1 MTLTTAGKDYIAEHF
16 GLSNCFAKTGL
27 SWTRYDLDGTNT
39 AETGGTVKLINRITE
54 TGIVDYIRIGATNYY
69 YTDLKAANGDNDIT
83 LDDITWIAAHD
94 DPSDSPPN
102 PYCTGAPPPTG
113 FLTVNTSPT
122 GASVSIDGT
131 SCGTTPVTACVVP
144 VGTGKTVTI
153 TKTGYQTETR
163 TVNITEGATTNLGTI
178 TLTPTAAPGKGTLYL
193 GTDPYCCKAWIDA
206 DPAVDPPTVACTK
219 DKTISPGYDTILLDA
234 PATHTLHVR
243 KTGYENFYTEFE
255 LIGEGDSWFE
265 MMDPMKPL
273 AGTDVAMLTVNAY
286 KDEEKPGKVPIDNAV
301 LKKGTSKVGFCPYS
315 DYWRAD
321 PGGTNYNISVVAE
334 GRATHLES
342 IVLYKDTPKTIDA
355 YLPEKRLAVI
365 IKIAAGLAYIDDIS
379 GGDYQVWYIGTR
391 IEGWVRVETFIDKPT
406 MFKAELTLCAP
417 GTTTPVAGIS
427 KIITEEKLLHPSMS
441 ASDRHLDW
449 PLWLVPDKPGEYS
462 LVAELFM
469 MT

>member
-1 MTLTTAGKDYIAEHF
+1 MARVWTNDNIAEHAGKADKCITKTTERVLTYWDKDGNSYTN
-16 GLSNCFAKTGL
+16 GLTTDVLAAL
-27 SWTRYDLDGTNT
+27 M
-39 AETGGTVKLINRITE
+39 TGGKNPAGKTYGEL
-54 TGIVDYIRIGATNYY
+54 
-69 YTDLKAANGDNDIT
+69 DLSAPT
-83 LDDITWIAAHD
+83 LDDIIWAAEEQD
-94 DPSDSPPN
+94 KTT
-102 PYCTGAPPPTG
+102 PYCVGVATG

-163 TVNITEGATTNLGTI
+163 TVNITEGATANLGTI

-193 GTDPYCCKAWIDA
+193 GTDPYCCNAWIDA

-286 KDEEKPGKVPIDNAV
+286 KDEEKPSKIPVDNAV

-342 IVLYKDTPKTIDA
+342 IILYKDTPKTIDA

>member
-1 MTLTTAGKDYIAEHF
+1 MAVETNDTAKDWLATNA
-16 GLSNCFAKTGL
+16 GVGNCFATSGV
-27 SWTRYDLDGTNT
+27 SYFTVEGDPR
-39 AETGGTVKLINRITE
+39 TGGTFIVLTFLQTAGLLDATKNNVIVNGKSYNDYLSETGE
-54 TGIVDYIRIGATNYY
+54 TGISDA
-69 YTDLKAANGDNDIT
+69 DI
-83 LDDITWIAAHD
+83 LWVAAHD
-94 DPSDSPPN
+94 EPSDSPPN
-102 PYCTGAPPPTG
+102 PYCTGAPPATG

-122 GASVSIDGT
+122 GASVRVDGT

-163 TVNITEGATTNLGTI
+163 TVTITEGATTDLGTI
-178 TLTPTAAPGKGTLYL
+178 TLTPTPAPGKGTLYL
-193 GTDPYCCKAWIDA
+193 GTDPYCCNAWIDA

-243 KTGYENFYTEFE
+243 KAGYEDFYTEFE

-265 MMDPMKPL
+265 MMEPMKPL
-273 AGTDVAMLTVNAY
+273 AGTDVALLTVNAY
-286 KDEEKPGKVPIDNAV
+286 KEEEKPAKVVVDNAV
-301 LKKGTSKVGFCPYS
+301 LKKGASKIGFCPYS
-315 DYWRAD
+315 DYWRAT
-321 PGGTNYNISVVAE
+321 PGGTNYSISVVAE
-334 GRATHLES
+334 GRATHKES

-355 YLPEKRLAVI
+355 YLPEKKLAVI
-365 IKIAAGLAYIDDIS
+365 IKIAPGLAYIDDIS

-406 MFKAELTLCAP
+406 MFKAELTLCTP